1 MRMPE
6 SLKTDT
12 DFERLSPLFSQDYLD
27 HLEESIKAHGCL
39 DPIDIWDGII
49 LNGYKRYRICLKLKI
64 EMPINEKV
72 FACKED
78 AITWLCYE
86 HLKSAQRQKYFHE
99 QPPSFTKR
107 STFVYS
113 TAEEV
118 SKIYHLSSGT
128 VYKYGIYAENLDSIY
143 DRDRQL
149 AEYVLSGKLKVSH
162 KTIQLMTTVQDEV
175 LSLLDSMVNK
185 GKVEHITNNELQKMM
200 LKNKVITKTGNRK
213 SQVSA
218 QPNIA
223 IKQTPVYDPDSEIS
237 GLYLTIPSWITS
249 IKRSCAK
256 ADFSKISP
264 EAKARLREQLG
275 ELDEEIIAAILQIT
289 EES

>member
-1 MRMPE
+1 MAK
-6 SLKTDT
+6 KTA
-12 DFERLSPLFSQDYLD
+12 
-27 HLEESIKAHGCL
+27 KG
-39 DPIDIWDGII
+39 
-49 LNGYKRYRICLKLKI
+49 
-64 EMPINEKV
+64 
-72 FACKED
+72 
-78 AITWLCYE
+78 
-86 HLKSAQRQKYFHE
+86 
-99 QPPSFTKR
+99 